1 MAGNRAGRAMMQL
14 WMLHVLT
21 WGLTAVALVTILSIA
36 L

>member
-1 MAGNRAGRAMMQL
+1 MMQL